1 MLELLIKR
9 PVKAHFV
16 TQDVELVPQMNAL
29 KAGMAY
35 EEIWYGY

>member
-16 TQDVELVPQMNAL
+16 TQDVELVPQMELL
-29 KAGMAY
+29 KGGKVY
-35 EEIWYGY
+35 E